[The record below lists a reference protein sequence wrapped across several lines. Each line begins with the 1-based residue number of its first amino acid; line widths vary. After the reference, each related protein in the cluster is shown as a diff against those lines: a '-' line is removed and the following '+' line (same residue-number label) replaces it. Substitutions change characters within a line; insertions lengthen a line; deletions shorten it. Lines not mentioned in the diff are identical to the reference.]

1 MTREELLASVH
12 VLVPGDLL
20 FVRVGREITLKETNE
35 LTELLKAKVPAG
47 VDVIVGGP
55 SVTLEQYRRVE
66 P

>member
-20 FVRVGREITLKETNE
+20 FVRVDREITLKETNE
-35 LTELLKAKVPAG
+35 LTELLKTKVPAG

-55 SVTLEQYRRVE
+55 SVTLEQYRRVS
-66 P
+66 

>member
-1 MTREELLASVH
+1 MTREALLASVH

-20 FVRVGREITLKETNE
+20 FVRVDREVTPQEASKLEQ
-35 LTELLKAKVPAG
+35 LVRAKAPAG

-55 SVTLEQYRRVE
+55 SVTLEQYRRIE